1 MLSLEI
7 ETYLGIAE
15 GKPADLVVR
24 GGKLVNVHVGEIHE
38 ADVAITQDRIV
49 AVGDVGAF
57 VGPNTKTIDA
67 SRKYLTPGLIDCHIH
82 VYGSH
87 LSITEFARAVVP
99 RGTTA
104 VATDFY
110 EFGIVTGPEGVKH
123 SLQEASRT
131 PLKILF
137 VAPVVSYMQNR
148 PFGANEKMT
157 AADLEGILKW
167 PETVG
172 INEPPPAPV
181 FQRDPVFVKLI
192 DLTNKYHKIVVGHAC
207 DLHGVKLNTYL
218 GMGARSDHEC
228 SAPDEALEKARLGM
242 RILVREGSAAKDL
255 DKVVKAIT
263 ERRIDTRFFAF
274 CCDEKDPIDLLE
286 NGHIDHNIR
295 KAIQQGVDPIT
306 AVQMASLNAAEYFR
320 MEDQMGSV
328 SPGKIADLLIVDDLA
343 SFKVSTVIVNGEVV
357 AKNGQLL
364 TPIVKTVYPQFL
376 KNTVNV
382 KSPLNANDFQIKA
395 PSGKNRVKVRVIGAH
410 EGTLISERAEATL
423 PVKNGVI
430 ECDVDND
437 VLKVVIV
444 ERYRASGRVG
454 KAFINGIGLRS
465 GAVASTFNPVGEN
478 LLVVGSSDS
487 DMAAAANNLVKVGG
501 GFLLAE
507 EGKVVEKLE
516 LPLAGLASDR
526 PGEEVR
532 DGLLRMHRVLAERGC
547 KLKAP
552 FLTLGFM
559 AMPYGIPSYKISEY
573 GLVDV
578 DKLKLEEVIIE

>member
-1 MLSLEI
+1 MEVG
-7 ETYLGIAE
+7 TYLDAAE
-15 GKPADLVVR
+15 GRPADLVIK
-24 GGKLVNVHVGEIHE
+24 GGNLVNVHVGEIHK
-38 ADVAITQDRIV
+38 ADIAIKQDRILAAGNV
-49 AVGDVGAF
+49 DDLI
-57 VGPNTKTIDA
+57 GPNTKTIDA
-67 SRKYLTPGLIDCHIH
+67 SEKYLTPGLIDCHIH

-87 LSITEFARAVVP
+87 LSITEFARTVVP

-110 EFGIVTGPEGVKH
+110 EFGIVTGLQGVKY

-148 PFGANEKMT
+148 PFGTNEKMT
-157 AADLEGILKW
+157 PADLEEMLNWK
-167 PETVG
+167 ETIG

-192 DLTNKYHKIVVGHAC
+192 DLTNKADKIVVGHAC
-207 DLHGVKLNTYL
+207 DLHGIRLNTYL

-228 SAPDEALEKARLGM
+228 AAPDEALEKARLGM

-255 DKVVKAIT
+255 EKVVKAIT
-263 ERRIDTRFFAF
+263 EHRIDPRFFAF

-295 KAIQQGVDPIT
+295 KAIQQGVNPIT

-320 MEDQMGSV
+320 IEDQMGSI
-328 SPGKIADLLIVDDLA
+328 SPGKTADILIVGDLP
-343 SFKVSTVIVNGEVV
+343 SFKVSTVIVSGQVV
-357 AKNGQLL
+357 AENGQLL
-364 TPIVKTVYPQFL
+364 LPALKTEYPAFL

-382 KSPLNANDFQIKA
+382 KGPLKPSDFEISA
-395 PSGKNRVKVRVIGAH
+395 PPGKNRTTVRVIGAND
-410 EGTLISERAEATL
+410 GTLISERTEATL
-423 PVKNGVI
+423 PVKGRVI
-430 ECDVDND
+430 ECDPDND
-437 VLKVVIV
+437 VLKIVIV
-444 ERYRASGRVG
+444 ERYRASGRIG
-454 KAFINGIGLRS
+454 KAFIKGIGLSR

-487 DMAAAANNLVKVGG
+487 DMAVAANSLVDIGG

-507 EGKVVEKLE
+507 NGRTVEKLE
-516 LPLAGLASDR
+516 LPLAGLASDK
-526 PGEEVR
+526 PAQDVK
-532 DGLLRMHRVLAERGC
+532 DGLLRMHRALAERGC

-578 DKLKLEEVIIE
+578 DKLKLVEVVIE